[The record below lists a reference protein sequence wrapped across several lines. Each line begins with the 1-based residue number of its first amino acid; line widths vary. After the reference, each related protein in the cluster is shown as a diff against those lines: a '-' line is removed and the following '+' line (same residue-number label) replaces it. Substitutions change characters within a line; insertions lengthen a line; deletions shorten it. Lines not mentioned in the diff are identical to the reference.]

1 MWRDR
6 YKIGEWGEDENKYG
20 EERAA
25 YDKSNNDVEK
35 AVKMVKVV
43 KAVKVVIAVKA

>member
-20 EERAA
+20 EESAR
-25 YDKSNNDVEK
+25 VTI
-35 AVKMVKVV
+35 KVTMM
-43 KAVKVVIAVKA
+43 